1 MFDYFLGF
9 DSYRVKHTFSYVS
22 RDALIGYFRSHNI
35 SYTLNINDDFR
46 TAIVPSGMDY
56 FSFYAVLHKKNAK
69 VAVIANSN
77 ISDFQ
82 FKRTKKG
89 PILTLSLDAINYYRK
104 ADELLLFFDSQKEF
118 LSQQKIE
125 TPTKMIPL
133 MTNDYV
139 DTLPQNQKDAF
150 LRYYQLNEKR
160 EIIVSYGVLTSKETV
175 NDLRAVAMNSPEK
188 DFLFFGDIAPEA
200 MKQGLLDS
208 ITGPKNIRF
217 LHHLPEELYPS
228 FLYNTKRLLLVGD
241 YLSFP
246 QIMIDCIH
254 HSIPIITYKMD
265 GFREILN
272 ENDAYIAKLYSS
284 LYDVINKP
292 IDSDK
297 IQNAKNTLERLKS
310 TALNTTTE
318 KTTIL

>member
-1 MFDYFLGF
+1 MFEYFLGF
-9 DSYRVKHTFSYVS
+9 DPYRVTHTFSYVS
-22 RDALIGYFRSHNI
+22 RDALIGYFQKNNI
-35 SYTLNINDDFR
+35 SYTFNINDDFKM
-46 TAIVPSGMDY
+46 AIVPSGMDY
-56 FSFYAVLHKKNAK
+56 FSFYAALQKKSVK
-69 VAVIANSN
+69 VGVIANSN
-77 ISDFQ
+77 MSDFQ

-104 ADELLLFFDSQKEF
+104 ADELILFFDSQKEF
-118 LSQQKIE
+118 LKQQKIE
-125 TPTKMIPL
+125 TPIRMFPL
-133 MTNDYV
+133 ATNDY
-139 DTLPQNQKDAF
+139 TSSLSQNQKDAF
-150 LRYYQLNEKR
+150 LRYYQLNGKR
-160 EIIVSYGVLTSKETV
+160 EIIVSYGILTSKETV

-188 DFLFFGDIAPEA
+188 DFLFFGDIAPDA
-200 MKQGLLDS
+200 MKQKMLES

-246 QIMIDCIH
+246 QIMIDCIYH
-254 HSIPIITYKMD
+254 GIPLITYKMD

-272 ENDAYIAKLYSS
+272 DNDAHITKLYSS

-292 IDSDK
+292 IDSNK
-297 IQNAKNTLERLKS
+297 IQSARNTLERLKS
-310 TALNTTTE
+310 SALNTNIE